1 MSGGGTIDEAIGAGD
16 SKMSGTQAPYLVRP
30 KEGIN
35 YNFVSSIYLGG
46 SIIALSFYLLETLLL
61 HSYLEDPSTVQ
72 GRESE
77 SEDGPLEELSRGLV
91 GMYLIF
97 VPFFPCFVWSCVVRH
112 FWLISGE
119 EDKTKAD

>member
-1 MSGGGTIDEAIGAGD
+1 MKKSIAAGD
-16 SKMSGTQAPYLVRP
+16 TKMSGTHVPYLVRP

-46 SIIALSFYLLETLLL
+46 SIIALSFYLLENLIL
-61 HSYLEDPSTVQ
+61 HSYVDPSTDQ

-77 SEDGPLEELSRGLV
+77 SEDGPLKELSQGLV

-112 FWLISGE
+112 FWLLSAD
-119 EDKTKAD
+119 EDGKMKAE